1 MKTWFVYLINGKKVG
16 TWANNNAEAE
26 RNLRKEFGNIPMEY
40 VGMDYGEFGTS
51 ADEVIC
57 TGMSL
62 VDVMIAT
69 GTMNALVGLRRST
82 TASRYVR

>member
-40 VGMDYGEFGTS
+40 VGMNYGKLGTS
-51 ADEVIC
+51 VDEVIY
-57 TGMSL
+57 TGMST
-62 VDVMIAT
+62 VDLMIAT
-69 GTMNALVGLRRST
+69 GIMNALVGLR
-82 TASRYVR
+82 

>member
-40 VGMDYGEFGTS
+40 VGMNYGKLGTS
-51 ADEVIC
+51 VDEVIY
-57 TGMSL
+57 TGMST
-62 VDVMIAT
+62 VDLMIAS
-69 GTMNALVGLRRST
+69 GIMNGLVGLR
-82 TASRYVR
+82 